1 VLQPVTFFLVPAH
14 GWGQNAPMALKL
26 FRSTGYSSILMA
38 GETRLA
44 MHPGWMILAVS
55 AWSGFVCNVALW
67 RQLAGTGKPAGM
79 GAALALALSVGGAG
93 AIVISLFGWR
103 KTIKL
108 AATLVL
114 LMAALAACSIWS
126 DGLPVDATL
135 LGHGLAGRML
145 PSWASLLRWQV
156 WALLTGLALVPMMWT
171 WYTPLRRLSA
181 QKQLNVNIVG
191 ALIGGAVMVTGGWL
205 LLHGPF

>member
-1 VLQPVTFFLVPAH
+1 
-14 GWGQNAPMALKL
+14 MALKL

-55 AWSGFVCNVALW
+55 AWSGFVCNVAFW
-67 RQLAGTGKPAGM
+67 RQLIGTGKPASM
-79 GAALALALSVGGAG
+79 GAALALALSVAGAG
-93 AIVISLFGWR
+93 ATVMSLFGWH
-103 KTIKL
+103 KTIKA

-114 LMAALAACSIWS
+114 LMAALGACSLWS
-126 DGLPVDATL
+126 TGLPVDATL

-145 PSWASLLRWQV
+145 PSWTSLLRWQL
-156 WALLTGLALVPMMWT
+156 WALLAGLALVPMMWMWNT
-171 WYTPLRRLSA
+171 TLRRLSA
-181 QKQLNVNIVG
+181 QEQLNVNIVG

-205 LLHGPF
+205 LLHRPF